1 MERVWVLGMR
11 DANANAKCTGNY
23 SGIRDEV
30 PRYNLAV
37 VECFNAELARD
48 DENSNQIAQGLERN
62 N

>member
-1 MERVWVLGMR
+1 MR

-30 PRYNLAV
+30 PRYKLAV
-37 VECFNAELARD
+37 VECFNAELVHD